1 MDFLGS
7 VLGFLGFG
15 IGILIGLLLGFLMFI
30 YFQPGDVKDPVI
42 RETEEFDSSS
52 LIDLLPE
59 IPFWVK
65 HSDYDRVDWLNKF
78 IHNMWPYLEKAI
90 CGQIQSM
97 ARPIFAEYIGKFQ
110 INDIGFESLSLGT
123 LPPVIHGIKVYDSN
137 EKELVLDPA
146 VKWAGNP
153 NITLVLRVSF
163 LRITVQLVDLQIFAE
178 PRIVLKPFVPTF
190 PCFASIMVSL
200 MEKPYID
207 FGLKVLGG
215 DVMAIPGFYQ
225 FVQEVMRKQVARLYL
240 WPEALEVP
248 ILDSSVEAVKK
259 PVGILHVKVL
269 RACKLLKKDLI
280 GTSDPYVQLS
290 LGGEMLPAKKSS
302 IRMNNLNPIWNEDF
316 KFIVK
321 DPESQILQLR
331 LYDWEKFGAHDK
343 LGMQVIPLKWI
354 TPYETKEFKLD
365 LLHSTK
371 PDDPHNMNP
380 RGQIMVET
388 TFIPFKEENQK
399 FSGPLD
405 RHGMEEIVGNTSQVL
420 SFSGAGLLLVT
431 VVGAK
436 DVEGKRHNNPYAL
449 VLFKGE
455 KRKTKILKKNRDP
468 CWNEEFQFM
477 LEEAPV
483 REKIHIEV
491 TSKRRGFGFR
501 LKESLGHVDIN
512 LIDVVNNGRIN
523 EKYHLINSKNGVI
536 HLDIRW
542 KAI

>member
-1 MDFLGS
+1 MT
-7 VLGFLGFG
+7 
-15 IGILIGLLLGFLMFI
+15 LLLLVGVTKFF
-30 YFQPGDVKDPVI
+30 FPQTDPVI

-78 IHNMWPYLEKAI
+78 IHNMWPHLEKAI
-90 CGQIQSM
+90 RGQIQSM

-123 LPPVIHGIKVYDSN
+123 LPPVIHGIKVYESN

-163 LRITVQLVDLQIFAE
+163 LRITVQLVDLQKFAE

-200 MEKPYID
+200 MEKPHID
-207 FGLKVLGG
+207 FGLKVIGG

-240 WPEALEVP
+240 WPQALEVP
-248 ILDSSVEAVKK
+248 ILDSSDGAVKK

-280 GTSDPYVQLS
+280 GTSDPYVQLN

-321 DPESQILQLR
+321 DPDSQILQLQ

-380 RGQIMVET
+380 RGQVTVET
-388 TFIPFKEENQK
+388 TFIPFQEENQK
-399 FSGPLD
+399 F
-405 RHGMEEIVGNTSQVL
+405 IL

-436 DVEGKRHNNPYAL
+436 DGEGKRHNNPYGL

-455 KRKTKILKKNRDP
+455 KRKTK
-468 CWNEEFQFM
+468 
-477 LEEAPV
+477 
-483 REKIHIEV
+483 
-491 TSKRRGFGFR
+491 RGFGFR

-512 LIDVVNNGRIN
+512 LIDVVNNGCIN
-523 EKYHLINSKNGVI
+523 EKYHLINSKHGVI
-536 HLDIRW
+536 HLDIRL